1 MSNIEYYIDLI
12 RKLTERVAQL
22 EEENNALKLQLST
35 CEGKIDVLNRFY
47 IDFNQRL
54 NKGDLI
60 THQEYT
66 ESPNESDN
74 QFGNIKKQV
83 KTYNDSLEEYFVTND
98 PNVADSLF
106 GDYNVPPSQVLTD
119 IRESLPSNINE
130 LVEKYNCENEYR
142 IILKSLEFM
151 EKYKFNNKT
160 LSQLID
166 KYITNYVSQNK
177 KLAYNYVVQV
187 LKFFPFQL
195 NKFLENISQYRYDDL
210 DDFIEEQKHQ
220 LYRVRGKR
228 GRKPSGNKPVKKV
241 GGKRGR
247 KPKNVTPVTEAPVT
261 NSEKSEQNSSRID
274 YSILTVKELID
285 MVLDTEINK
294 RQKSKR
300 IIKGMERAGRT
311 EMELNEFKNAVNK
324 FFREE
329 L

>member
-12 RKLTERVAQL
+12 KKLTERVAQL

-47 IDFNQRL
+47 VDFNQYL
-54 NKGDLI
+54 NKGDLVA
-60 THQEYT
+60 HQEHT
-66 ESPNESDN
+66 KPLNEFSN

-83 KTYNDSLEEYFVTND
+83 NTYNDSLEKYFVTKD
-98 PNVADSLF
+98 PNIADSLF
-106 GDYNVPPSQVLTD
+106 GDYNMPPSQVLTD
-119 IRESLPSNINE
+119 IRESLPTNIDE

-151 EKYKFNNKT
+151 EKYMFHNKT
-160 LSQLID
+160 LSQLTD
-166 KYITNYVSQNK
+166 KYITNYTSQNK

-210 DDFIEEQKHQ
+210 DEFIEKQKHQ
-220 LYRVRGKR
+220 LYREKSKR
-228 GRKPSGNKPVKKV
+228 GRKPSVNKPIKKV

-247 KPKNVTPVTEAPVT
+247 KPKKITPTVEIYTEST
-261 NSEKSEQNSSRID
+261 EKPEQNSSRVD
-274 YSILTVKELID
+274 YNNLTVKELID
-285 MVLDTEINK
+285 MVLNCELNK

-311 EMELNEFKNAVNK
+311 ETELNEFKNAVNK